1 MKLSLLPALLSLHKQ
16 TAAQLFTIM
25 LSPSA
30 PVARLVRSK
39 RVNHHHNY
47 LPSIK
52 LEVVGFPLCAA
63 RILSARTPGGGRRN
77 GEMVIL
83 DHTFGTQAQWED
95 MSVEDPSG
103 LWESS
108 GPR

>member
-25 LSPSA
+25 LSHSA

-77 GEMVIL
+77 VSISLYYG
-83 DHTFGTQAQWED
+83 
-95 MSVEDPSG
+95 PSG
-103 LWESS
+103 RGQAGKLYSPPAQS
-108 GPR
+108 VM